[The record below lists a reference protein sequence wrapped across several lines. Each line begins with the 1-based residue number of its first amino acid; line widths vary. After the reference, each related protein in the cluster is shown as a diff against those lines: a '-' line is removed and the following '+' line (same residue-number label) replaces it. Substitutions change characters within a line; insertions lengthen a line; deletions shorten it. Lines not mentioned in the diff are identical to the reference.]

1 MKEKEARRVY
11 VMEEVMEETP
21 SKITTTQ
28 AGGSFGEWPSNA
40 SDPGGKI
47 CDLGG
52 KTCVPAGK
60 AYNPGGESC
69 DHGGKTYDPGGNAY
83 DPVGSFC

>member
-1 MKEKEARRVY
+1 
-11 VMEEVMEETP
+11 MEETP

-40 SDPGGKI
+40 SDPDGKI

-52 KTCVPAGK
+52 KT
-60 AYNPGGESC
+60 
-69 DHGGKTYDPGGNAY
+69 YD
-83 DPVGSFC
+83 S